1 LDILLRRADHA
12 YIDDTRKGIRM
23 TAPIKPSTLLRQH
36 LARDIVV
43 APGAYDGMSARL
55 VAAAGFSAVYASGGA
70 IARAAGYPDIGL
82 LSFTEV
88 MDRVEKIVDA
98 SGLPVVADAD
108 TGFGGSANVE
118 RTVRIMERAGVA
130 AFHIEDQSFPKRC
143 GHLDDKSLVDV
154 EEMCRK
160 VHIARQ
166 TLSDPDALV
175 IARTDAIAVEGFEA
189 ALSRAERYLK
199 AGADMIFVEAPET
212 LEQIRAIAE
221 RLPGLKLINMF
232 YGGKTPL
239 TPLADLAAMGYRL
252 AIIPSDLQRAAIHA
266 MQATLAAIKQTG
278 DSSALADQLTSFKER
293 EEIVQTRR
301 YLALDA
307 Q

>member
-1 LDILLRRADHA
+1 MNSSLTPGA
-12 YIDDTRKGIRM
+12 
-23 TAPIKPSTLLRQH
+23 LLRQH
-36 LARDIVV
+36 LADGIVV

-55 VAAAGFSAVYASGGA
+55 VAMAGFNAVYASGGA

-166 TLSDPDALV
+166 TLSDPDTLV
-175 IARTDAIAVEGFEA
+175 IARTDAIAVEGFDA
-189 ALSRAERYLK
+189 ALARAERYLK

-212 LEQIRAIAE
+212 LAQIRAIAD

-239 TPLADLAAMGYRL
+239 VPLPDLAAMGYRL

-293 EEIVQTRR
+293 EAIVQTQR
-301 YLALDA
+301 YLALDT

>member
-1 LDILLRRADHA
+1 
-12 YIDDTRKGIRM
+12 M
-23 TAPIKPSTLLRQH
+23 TAHLSPGARLRQQ
-36 LARDIVV
+36 LSENIVV
-43 APGAYDGMSARL
+43 APGAYDGLSARL

-118 RTVRIMERAGVA
+118 RTVRMMERAGVA

-143 GHLDDKSLVDV
+143 GHLDDKSLVDAG
-154 EEMCRK
+154 EMARK

-166 TLSDPDALV
+166 TLADADTLV
-175 IARTDAIAVEGFEA
+175 IARTDAIAVEGFDA
-189 ALSRAERYLK
+189 AIARAELYLK

-212 LEQIRAIAE
+212 LAQIRAIAD

-239 TPLADLAAMGYRL
+239 VPLPDLAAMGFRL

-266 MQATLAAIKQTG
+266 MQETLRAIRLTG
-278 DSSALADQLTSFKER
+278 DSSAMADRLTSFKER
-293 EEIVQTRR
+293 EAIVQTGR

>member
-1 LDILLRRADHA
+1 MNSPL
-12 YIDDTRKGIRM
+12 
-23 TAPIKPSTLLRQH
+23 KPGALLRQH
-36 LARDIVV
+36 LADGIVV

-55 VAAAGFSAVYASGGA
+55 VALAGYNAVYASGGA

-166 TLSDPDALV
+166 TLSDPDTLV
-175 IARTDAIAVEGFEA
+175 IARTDAIAVEGFDA
-189 ALSRAERYLK
+189 AITRAERYLK

-212 LEQIRAIAE
+212 LAQIRAIAD

-239 TPLADLAAMGYRL
+239 VPLPDLAAMGYRL

-278 DSSALADQLTSFKER
+278 DSSAVADQLTSFKER
-293 EEIVQTRR
+293 EAIVQTQR
-301 YLALDA
+301 YLALDT

>member
-1 LDILLRRADHA
+1 VQATPTLRESLNR
-12 YIDDTRKGIRM
+12 G
-23 TAPIKPSTLLRQH
+23 TLLS
-36 LARDIVV
+36 I
-43 APGAYDGMSARL
+43 PGVFDMISARIADSL
-55 VAAAGFSAVYASGGA
+55 GFDVLYMTGYGTVASYLGVPDAGFATYTDMVSCVSRIASGTRA
-70 IARAAGYPDIGL
+70 RLIADG
-82 LSFTEV
+82 
-88 MDRVEKIVDA
+88 
-98 SGLPVVADAD
+98 D
-108 TGFGGSANVE
+108 TGYGGALNVMHTI
-118 RTVRIMERAGVA
+118 RGYERAGA
-130 AFHIEDQSFPKRC
+130 AAIQIEDQEFPKRC
-143 GHLDDKSLVDV
+143 GHMDDKSLVDA

-301 YLALDA
+301 YLALDT

>member
-1 LDILLRRADHA
+1 MAAI
-12 YIDDTRKGIRM
+12 
-23 TAPIKPSTLLRQH
+23 PKPSTLLRQR
-36 LARDIVV
+36 LAEDIVV

-55 VAAAGFSAVYASGGA
+55 VAAAGFPAVYASGGA

-82 LSFTEV
+82 LSFSEV

-98 SGLPVVADAD
+98 GGLPVVADAD

-118 RTVRIMERAGVA
+118 RTVRLMERAGVA

-143 GHLDDKSLVDV
+143 GHLDDKSLIDV

-166 TLSDPDALV
+166 TLSDADALV
-175 IARTDAIAVEGFEA
+175 IARTDAIAVEGFDA
-189 ALSRAERYLK
+189 ALARAERYVK
-199 AGADMIFVEAPET
+199 AGADMLFVEAPESV
-212 LEQIRAIAE
+212 EQIRAIAE
-221 RLPGLKLINMF
+221 RLPGPKLINMF

-239 TPLADLAAMGYRL
+239 VPLPDLAAMGYRL
-252 AIIPSDLQRAAIHA
+252 VIIPSDLQRAAIHA
-266 MQATLAAIKQTG
+266 MQATLAAIRQTG
-278 DSSALADQLTSFKER
+278 DSSALAGQLTSFKER

>member
-1 LDILLRRADHA
+1 MAA
-12 YIDDTRKGIRM
+12 T
-23 TAPIKPSTLLRQH
+23 PKPSTLLRQR
-36 LARDIVV
+36 LAEDIVV

-55 VAAAGFSAVYASGGA
+55 VAAAGFPAVYASGGA

-82 LSFTEV
+82 LSFSEV

-118 RTVRIMERAGVA
+118 RTVRLMERAGVA

-143 GHLDDKSLVDV
+143 GHLDDKSLIDV

-166 TLSDPDALV
+166 TLSDADALV
-175 IARTDAIAVEGFEA
+175 IARTDAIAVEGFDA
-189 ALSRAERYLK
+189 ALARAERYVK
-199 AGADMIFVEAPET
+199 AGADMLFVEAPESV
-212 LEQIRAIAE
+212 EQIRAIAE

-239 TPLADLAAMGYRL
+239 VPLPDLAAMGYRL
-252 AIIPSDLQRAAIHA
+252 VIIPSDLQRAAIHA
-266 MQATLAAIKQTG
+266 MQATLAAIRQTG
-278 DSSALADQLTSFKER
+278 DSSALAGQLTSFKER

>member
-1 LDILLRRADHA
+1 
-12 YIDDTRKGIRM
+12 M
-23 TAPIKPSTLLRQH
+23 NAPVKPSTLLRQR
-36 LARDIVV
+36 LAADVVV

-55 VAAAGFSAVYASGGA
+55 VAAAGFPAVYASGGA

-175 IARTDAIAVEGFEA
+175 IARTDAIAVEGFDA
-189 ALSRAERYLK
+189 ALARAQRYVE
-199 AGADMIFVEAPET
+199 AGADMLFVEAPET
-212 LEQIRAIAE
+212 REQIQAIAE
-221 RLPGLKLINMF
+221 RLPGPKLINMF

-239 TPLADLAAMGYRL
+239 VPLPELAAMGYRL
-252 AIIPSDLQRAAIHA
+252 VIIPSDLQRAAIHA
-266 MQATLAAIKQTG
+266 MQATLAAIRQTG
-278 DSSALADQLTSFKER
+278 DSSALAERLTSFKER

>member
-1 LDILLRRADHA
+1 MMHTSTHLHQ
-12 YIDDTRKGIRM
+12 G
-23 TAPIKPSTLLRQH
+23 TAMNAPVKSSTLLRQH

-55 VAAAGFSAVYASGGA
+55 VAAAGFNAVYASGGA

-143 GHLDDKSLVDV
+143 GHLDDKSLVDAD
-154 EEMCRK
+154 EMCRK

-166 TLSDPDALV
+166 TLSDADTLV
-175 IARTDAIAVEGFEA
+175 IARTDAIAVEGFDA
-189 ALSRAERYLK
+189 AIARAERYVK

-212 LEQIRAIAE
+212 LEQIRAIAD

-239 TPLADLAAMGYRL
+239 VPLPELAAMGYRL

-278 DSSALADQLTSFKER
+278 DSSALADRLTSFKER
-293 EEIVQTRR
+293 EAIVQTQR

>member
-1 LDILLRRADHA
+1 
-12 YIDDTRKGIRM
+12 M
-23 TAPIKPSTLLRQH
+23 TAHLSPGARLRQQ
-36 LARDIVV
+36 LSENIVV
-43 APGAYDGMSARL
+43 APGASDGLSARL

-70 IARAAGYPDIGL
+70 IARGAGYPDIGL

-118 RTVRIMERAGVA
+118 RTVRLMERAGVA
-130 AFHIEDQSFPKRC
+130 AFHIEDQTFAKRC
-143 GHLDDKSLVDV
+143 GHLDDKSLVDAG
-154 EEMCRK
+154 EMARK

-166 TLSDPDALV
+166 TLADADTLV
-175 IARTDAIAVEGFEA
+175 IARTDAIAVEGFDA
-189 ALSRAERYLK
+189 AIARAELYLK

-212 LEQIRAIAE
+212 LAQIRAIAE

-239 TPLADLAAMGYRL
+239 VPLPDLAAMGYRL

-266 MQATLAAIKQTG
+266 MQETLRAIRLTG
-278 DSSALADQLTSFKER
+278 DSSAMADRLTSFKER
-293 EEIVQTRR
+293 EAIVQTGR

>member
-1 LDILLRRADHA
+1 
-12 YIDDTRKGIRM
+12 M
-23 TAPIKPSTLLRQH
+23 NAPVKPSTLLRQH

-55 VAAAGFSAVYASGGA
+55 VAAAGFNAVYASGGA

-143 GHLDDKSLVDV
+143 GHLDDKSLVDTD
-154 EEMCRK
+154 EMCRK

-166 TLSDPDALV
+166 TLSDADALV
-175 IARTDAIAVEGFEA
+175 IARTDAIAVEGFDA
-189 ALSRAERYLK
+189 AIARAERYVK
-199 AGADMIFVEAPET
+199 AGADMVFVEAPET
-212 LEQIRAIAE
+212 LEQIRAIAD

-239 TPLADLAAMGYRL
+239 VPLPDLAAMGYRL

-278 DSSALADQLTSFKER
+278 DSSALADRLTSFKER
-293 EEIVQTRR
+293 EAIVQTQR

>member
-1 LDILLRRADHA
+1 
-12 YIDDTRKGIRM
+12 M
-23 TAPIKPSTLLRQH
+23 TAPIKSSTLLRQH

-166 TLSDPDALV
+166 TLSDADALV

>member
-1 LDILLRRADHA
+1 
-12 YIDDTRKGIRM
+12 M
-23 TAPIKPSTLLRQH
+23 KPTQQLRQA
-36 LARDIVV
+36 LSAGKTLV

-55 VAAAGFSAVYASGGA
+55 VAMAGFEAVYASGGA
-70 IARAAGYPDIGL
+70 IARAAGYPDLGI

-88 MDRVEKIVDA
+88 LDRIEKIVEA

-118 RTVRIMERAGVA
+118 RTVRAFERAGVA

-143 GHLDDKSLVDV
+143 GHLDDKSLVDAD
-154 EEMCRK
+154 EMCLKIR
-160 VHIARQ
+160 IARQ
-166 TLSDPDALV
+166 TLADPDCLV

-189 ALSRAERYLK
+189 AIARAERYVQ

-212 LEQIRAIAE
+212 LEQIREIAR
-221 RLPGLKLINMF
+221 RLPGPKLINMF

-239 TPLADLAAMGYRL
+239 VPIDELSALGYQL

-266 MQATLAAIKQTG
+266 MQKTLAQIRATG
-278 DSSALADQLTSFKER
+278 DSSALAEELTSFKER

-307 Q
+307 L

>member
-1 LDILLRRADHA
+1 MASTPTPGALLRR
-12 YIDDTRKGIRM
+12 
-23 TAPIKPSTLLRQH
+23 H
-36 LARDIVV
+36 LAQDIVV

-55 VAAAGFSAVYASGGA
+55 VAAAGFNAVYASGGA

-143 GHLDDKSLVDV
+143 GHLDDKSLVDTD
-154 EEMCRK
+154 EMCRK

-166 TLSDPDALV
+166 TLSDADALV
-175 IARTDAIAVEGFEA
+175 IARTDAIAVEGFDA
-189 ALSRAERYLK
+189 AIARAERYVK
-199 AGADMIFVEAPET
+199 AGADMVFVEAPET

-239 TPLADLAAMGYRL
+239 VPLPDLAAMGYRL

-278 DSSALADQLTSFKER
+278 DSSALADRLTSFKER
-293 EEIVQTRR
+293 EAIVQTQR

>member
-1 LDILLRRADHA
+1 
-12 YIDDTRKGIRM
+12 M
-23 TAPIKPSTLLRQH
+23 TAHSSPGARLRQQ
-36 LARDIVV
+36 LSENTVV
-43 APGAYDGMSARL
+43 APGAYDGLSARL

-118 RTVRIMERAGVA
+118 RTVRLMERAGVA
-130 AFHIEDQSFPKRC
+130 AFHIEDQTFPKRC
-143 GHLDDKSLVDV
+143 GHLDDKSLIDAG
-154 EEMCRK
+154 EMARK
-160 VHIARQ
+160 VHVARQ
-166 TLSDPDALV
+166 TLADADTLV
-175 IARTDAIAVEGFEA
+175 IARTDAIAVEGFDA
-189 ALSRAERYLK
+189 AIARAELYLK

-212 LEQIRAIAE
+212 LAQISAIAE

-239 TPLADLAAMGYRL
+239 VPLPDLAAMGYRL

-266 MQATLAAIKQTG
+266 MQETLRAIRLTG
-278 DSSALADQLTSFKER
+278 DSSAMADRLTSFKER
-293 EEIVQTRR
+293 EAIVQTGR

>member
-1 LDILLRRADHA
+1 
-12 YIDDTRKGIRM
+12 M
-23 TAPIKPSTLLRQH
+23 TTHLSPGARLRQQ
-36 LARDIVV
+36 LSENIVL
-43 APGAYDGMSARL
+43 APGAYDGLSARL
-55 VAAAGFSAVYASGGA
+55 VAAAGFSTVYASGGA

-118 RTVRIMERAGVA
+118 RTVRLMERAGVA
-130 AFHIEDQSFPKRC
+130 AFHIEDQTFPKRC
-143 GHLDDKSLVDV
+143 GHLDDKSLVDAG
-154 EEMCRK
+154 EMARK

-166 TLSDPDALV
+166 TLADADTLV
-175 IARTDAIAVEGFEA
+175 IARTDAIAVEGFDA
-189 ALSRAERYLK
+189 AIARAELYLK

-212 LEQIRAIAE
+212 LAQIRAIAE

-239 TPLADLAAMGYRL
+239 VPLPDLTAMGYRL

-266 MQATLAAIKQTG
+266 MQETLRAIRLTG
-278 DSSALADQLTSFKER
+278 DSSAMADRLTSFKER
-293 EEIVQTRR
+293 EAIVQTGR

>member
-1 LDILLRRADHA
+1 
-12 YIDDTRKGIRM
+12 M
-23 TAPIKPSTLLRQH
+23 TTLMKPGALLRQR
-36 LARDIVV
+36 LAQEIVV
-43 APGAYDGMSARL
+43 APGAYDGLSARL

-98 SGLPVVADAD
+98 GGLPVVADAD

-143 GHLDDKSLVDV
+143 GHLDDKTLVDV

-166 TLSDPDALV
+166 TLADADTLV
-175 IARTDAIAVEGFEA
+175 IARTDAIAVEGFDA
-189 ALSRAERYLK
+189 AIARAERYVK

-212 LEQIRAIAE
+212 LAQIRAIAE

-232 YGGKTPL
+232 HGGKTPL
-239 TPLADLAAMGYRL
+239 VPLPDLAAMGYRL

-266 MQATLAAIKQTG
+266 MQATLAAIRQSG
-278 DSSALADQLTSFKER
+278 DSRELADRLTSFKER

-307 Q
+307 QSAPESALR

>member
-1 LDILLRRADHA
+1 MNSPL
-12 YIDDTRKGIRM
+12 
-23 TAPIKPSTLLRQH
+23 KPGALLRQH
-36 LARDIVV
+36 LADDIVV

-55 VAAAGFSAVYASGGA
+55 VAMAGFNAVYASGGA

-166 TLSDPDALV
+166 TLSDPDTLV
-175 IARTDAIAVEGFEA
+175 IARTDAIAVEGFDA
-189 ALSRAERYLK
+189 AITRAERYLK

-212 LEQIRAIAE
+212 LAQIRAIAD

-239 TPLADLAAMGYRL
+239 VPLPDLAAMGYRL

-293 EEIVQTRR
+293 EAIVQTQR
-301 YLALDA
+301 YLALDT

>member
-1 LDILLRRADHA
+1 
-12 YIDDTRKGIRM
+12 M
-23 TAPIKPSTLLRQH
+23 NAPVKPSTLLRQH

-55 VAAAGFSAVYASGGA
+55 VAAAGFNAVYASGGA

-143 GHLDDKSLVDV
+143 GHLDDKSLVDTD
-154 EEMCRK
+154 EMCRK

-166 TLSDPDALV
+166 TLSDADALV
-175 IARTDAIAVEGFEA
+175 IARTDAIAVEGFDA
-189 ALSRAERYLK
+189 AIARAERYLK
-199 AGADMIFVEAPET
+199 AGADMVFVEAPET

-239 TPLADLAAMGYRL
+239 VPLPDLAAMGYRL

-278 DSSALADQLTSFKER
+278 DSSALADRLTSFKER
-293 EEIVQTRR
+293 EAIVQTQR

>member
-1 LDILLRRADHA
+1 MASTPTPGALLRR
-12 YIDDTRKGIRM
+12 
-23 TAPIKPSTLLRQH
+23 H
-36 LARDIVV
+36 LAQDIVV

-55 VAAAGFSAVYASGGA
+55 VAAAGFNAVYASGGA

-143 GHLDDKSLVDV
+143 GHLDDKSLVDA

-166 TLSDPDALV
+166 TLADADTLV
-175 IARTDAIAVEGFEA
+175 IARTRARRALCEGRRRHGVRRGA
-189 ALSRAERYLK
+189 GN
-199 AGADMIFVEAPET
+199 AGADPRHRRPAARPEADQHV
-212 LEQIRAIAE
+212 LWRQDAAGAAAR
-221 RLPGLKLINMF
+221 PGRDGLSPGDHSVGPATRRHPRHAGHA
-232 YGGKTPL
+232 GGDPR
-239 TPLADLAAMGYRL
+239 DRRQ
-252 AIIPSDLQRAAIHA
+252 QRAGRPPGSRSA
-266 MQATLAAIKQTG
+266 MARIC
-278 DSSALADQLTSFKER
+278 SSVSGASTNTMSAPAFT
-293 EEIVQTRR
+293 
-301 YLALDA
+301 
-307 Q
+307 